1 MVAFNLH
8 QIFLTNHKWD
18 RERTDYGVSGFS
30 PSVLCPLWC
39 CGILGKSWKIFF
51 WWLQEANVRKCVIF
65 VTIPP
70 ENKSLFI
77 CEETKI
83 YSNTDDYIEMILN
96 EIKDMYSWFE
106 HNTEIYCYYW
116 IWFYIFA
123 ILLRCDVVTAVEKKN
138 TKGYKLIF
146 PNVCC
151 PLFTE
156 HNTRILVINHIYLKK
171 KIQYNTKIFSF
182 LKAVTNI
189 VQRWSSVMTFK
200 YKIVMKSLLKNIK
213 SNMNIWNFYGKN
225 LLLTALANMYKKSEN
240 K

>member
-1 MVAFNLH
+1 MNTI
-8 QIFLTNHKWD
+8 QRSI
-18 RERTDYGVSGFS
+18 VSIEFDFIYL
-30 PSVLCPLWC
+30 PFYYVVML
-39 CGILGKSWKIFF
+39 
-51 WWLQEANVRKCVIF
+51 WLQWR
-65 VTIPP
+65 
-70 ENKSLFI
+70 
-77 CEETKI
+77 
-83 YSNTDDYIEMILN
+83 
-96 EIKDMYSWFE
+96 
-106 HNTEIYCYYW
+106 
-116 IWFYIFA
+116 
-123 ILLRCDVVTAVEKKN
+123 KKN

-171 KIQYNTKIFSF
+171 KNLFTGQYNTKIFSF